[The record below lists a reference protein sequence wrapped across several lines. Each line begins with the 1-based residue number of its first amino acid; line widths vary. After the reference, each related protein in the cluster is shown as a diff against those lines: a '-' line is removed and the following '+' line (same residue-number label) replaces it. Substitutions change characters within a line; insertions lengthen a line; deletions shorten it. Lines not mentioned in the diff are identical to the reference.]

1 VCVGG
6 HEYGWHFDLE
16 AGRLQMNRQQQH
28 TYVGMCARMC
38 VDVEGFECENE
49 DGRHY
54 KGQLLQRCAAS
65 A

>member
-1 VCVGG
+1 
-6 HEYGWHFDLE
+6 
-16 AGRLQMNRQQQH
+16 MNRQQQH